1 MYGSQFAA
9 QLGICM
15 GPNLVSSVAPPYP
28 LVGQE
33 PPPPTRGLEPR
44 LDPHHARYPYLPHG
58 ARDIGHTRLSLNQ
71 MIV

>member
-28 LVGQE
+28 LFGQD
-33 PPPPTRGLEPR
+33 PP
-44 LDPHHARYPYLPHG
+44 
-58 ARDIGHTRLSLNQ
+58 
-71 MIV
+71 

>member
-28 LVGQE
+28 LFGQD
-33 PPPPTRGLEPR
+33 PPLSDGTCEFVILVSF
-44 LDPHHARYPYLPHG
+44 
-58 ARDIGHTRLSLNQ
+58 IGCGNSW
-71 MIV
+71 M